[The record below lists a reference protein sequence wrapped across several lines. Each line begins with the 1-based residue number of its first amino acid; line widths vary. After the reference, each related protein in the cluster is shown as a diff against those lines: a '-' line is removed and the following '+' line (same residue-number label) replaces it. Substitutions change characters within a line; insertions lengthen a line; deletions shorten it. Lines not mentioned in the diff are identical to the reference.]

1 MAIDRTADNDYM
13 LENCGVSVV
22 LGTTAGFGKP
32 RYHDDGQLAASPT
45 NFAVA
50 IESVLVRTGFF
61 PGLAEGA
68 SISVGGVA
76 YRVQSA
82 LRVTDGA
89 FTRVSLAKV

>member
-1 MAIDRTADNDYM
+1 M
-13 LENCGVSVV
+13 LANCGVAVV
-22 LGTTAGFGKP
+22 QGTTAGFGKP
-32 RYHDDGQLAASPT
+32 RYHGDGQIPAPSS
-45 NFAVA
+45 NFVVA

-68 SISVGGVA
+68 SISVDGIP
-76 YRVQSA
+76 YRVISA